1 MDKDLIILVRLKL
14 SGKKLNKQQKE
25 DFQVK
30 LANEGV
36 RNIKNLAKTEFGL
49 SIQELKPFKAAN
61 KHELVDFLLEYKIIK
76 EGKKAQP
83 KNRQSRGRSSR
94 SGKSS
99 RSRSGKRSRSRSGK
113 RSRTVISKPDKEG
126 YTLEQLSDMKKVN
139 LNKLAKDYGIK
150 RATTILKVELINK
163 ILEITNPIEIKKI
176 LTIEEIKNTLFNKGI
191 KKGLPKDK
199 KYLEKI
205 LDYNEC
211 DKNNIDCGEGNVC
224 DLDNEVCVPE
234 DERKNEWSD
243 EPKSFIYNGSEV
255 VGSKKSIDNF
265 MKMVENDKD
274 DLDVLDIVENDDDDG
289 LPFEQDIDVDKNQEI
304 SQDDLDLILESDD
317 EEEVIISQKV
327 PKKRT
332 IKHAKRDDIVGLFE
346 EIEEKKD
353 DPIQKLSEIN
363 KKSLQCFGLLS

>member
-1 MDKDLIILVRLKL
+1 MKL
-14 SGKKLNKQQKE
+14 LN
-25 DFQVK
+25 
-30 LANEGV
+30 L
-36 RNIKNLAKTEFGL
+36 R
-49 SIQELKPFKAAN
+49 
-61 KHELVDFLLEYKIIK
+61 EYKLY
-76 EGKKAQP
+76 A
-83 KNRQSRGRSSR
+83 NF
-94 SGKSS
+94 
-99 RSRSGKRSRSRSGK
+99 
-113 RSRTVISKPDKEG
+113 
-126 YTLEQLSDMKKVN
+126 